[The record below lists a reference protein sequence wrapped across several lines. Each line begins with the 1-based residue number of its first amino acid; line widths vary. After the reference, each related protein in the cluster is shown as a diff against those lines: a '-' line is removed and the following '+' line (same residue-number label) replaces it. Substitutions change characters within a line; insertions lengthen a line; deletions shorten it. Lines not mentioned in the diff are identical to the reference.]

1 MIKFVQQFAA
11 QLTIL
16 RATVNALSY
25 QLQSYISP
33 IKLYVYPT
41 QSQRFGFDIRFY
53 QEFAYQKVTTGFD
66 NSSIRAIIRDEY
78 FLNGHQRRPYHH
90 PF

>member
-1 MIKFVQQFAA
+1 MVQFVQEWVT
-11 QLTIL
+11 QLPIL
-16 RATVNALSY
+16 YAIRNTFFRKSRT
-25 QLQSYISP
+25 YIRS

-53 QEFAYQKVTTGFD
+53 QEFAYQKVIAGFD

-78 FLNGHQRRPYHH
+78 FLNGHQRRP
-90 PF
+90 

>member
-1 MIKFVQQFAA
+1 MTKFVQQFVA
-11 QLTIL
+11 QLAIV
-16 RATVNALSY
+16 RATVKALFYSF
-25 QLQSYISP
+25 QSYISP
-33 IKLYVYPT
+33 RKLYAYPT
-41 QSQRFGFDIRFY
+41 QSQRFGFDIRFH